1 MSKVDISQFMQRF
14 GCDRNPRPGRIVMR
28 RASGCSLNKI
38 VTAAL
43 LSSFIAGTICA
54 LTAPVTAD
62 NAAVIAASVDRSNK
76 TDRLRIIQRA
86 EHNSSSANKT
96 VSYTHTPPGCERA
109 FSPFADPGRPN
120 LLNYCVT

>member
-14 GCDRNPRPGRIVMR
+14 GCDRNPRPGRSVVR
-28 RASGCSLNKI
+28 GASGYSLDKI
-38 VTAAL
+38 LTAAL
-43 LSSFIAGTICA
+43 LSSFIAGAICA
-54 LTAPVTAD
+54 LTGPVTTD
-62 NAAVIAASVDRSNK
+62 AAAIAASVDRSNK

-86 EHNSSSANKT
+86 EHNSSSTNKT

>member
-1 MSKVDISQFMQRF
+1 MSRVDISQFMQRF
-14 GCDRNPRPGRIVMR
+14 ACDRNPRPGRSIMR
-28 RASGCSLNKI
+28 GSSGCSLNKI

-43 LSSFIAGTICA
+43 LSSFIAGTIC
-54 LTAPVTAD
+54 APVTAD

-96 VSYTHTPPGCERA
+96 VSHTHTPPGCERA

>member
-1 MSKVDISQFMQRF
+1 MSKLISANSCSGLVATGTQDL
-14 GCDRNPRPGRIVMR
+14 GE
-28 RASGCSLNKI
+28 ASCAAHLANSLNKI

-43 LSSFIAGTICA
+43 LSSFIAGAICT
-54 LTAPVTAD
+54 LTGPVTTD
-62 NAAVIAASVDRSNK
+62 AAVIAASVDRSNK

>member
-1 MSKVDISQFMQRF
+1 MSKFDISQFMLIRS
-14 GCDRNPRPGRIVMR
+14 
-28 RASGCSLNKI
+28 ASGYSLKKI
-38 VTAAL
+38 VAASL

-54 LTAPVTAD
+54 LTGPVIAD
-62 NAAVIAASVDRSNK
+62 NAAVIATSVNRSNK

-86 EHNSSSANKT
+86 EHNSSSANKAI
-96 VSYTHTPPGCERA
+96 SSKHAPPGCERA

>member
-14 GCDRNPRPGRIVMR
+14 GCDRNPRPGRSVR
-28 RASGCSLNKI
+28 GASGYSLNKI

-96 VSYTHTPPGCERA
+96 VSYTTHAPPGCERA